1 MNEVSRV
8 GEVLEGYAVLVN
20 QLAADWT
27 PYVNT
32 VSTAVGSGTY
42 DADNAAADFPQL
54 AKLVAD
60 SLIAIGSEMV
70 DAYAILTSDFSEQS
84 LVAGLG
90 TDPAKAA
97 TTRILTVKGDLVS
110 VSGQTLP
117 HQRVTPVPATL
128 APTHTQFD
136 LDVDGDG
143 IKARTYDGFIIATDT
158 AGAQEE
164 IPVTVTIG

>member
-117 HQRVTPVPATL
+117 ISESRRCRPPSRRRTPSSISTSTATESRPG
-128 APTHTQFD
+128 PTT
-136 LDVDGDG
+136 
-143 IKARTYDGFIIATDT
+143 ASSSPRTR
-158 AGAQEE
+158 QE
-164 IPVTVTIG
+164 PRRRFPCTVTIG